1 MIFNTTNELYYPS
14 GKDKANKRCTEIA
27 LELKASV
34 SVFFSNV
41 GVDKKFYIPDME
53 ILDRSSNISTGKA
66 DVRCVICEIAE
77 NIIDTEKLLTIASQ
91 AASAANFNCRKN
103 VARKPEHKGYNG
115 AIEFMRQT
123 EGLFLSIGIKPEQI
137 SKGVYQAVI
146 LYSRLILIKLWR
158 EGFVVL
164 PISADFELGTNRF
177 EEFTQFKPSNHPSK
191 PPMFGASES
200 YCLMLQQKFTQLIND
215 IQNTTPLEALI
226 IEHEGGKCYHDMS
239 SIIYCSTLYSPQKI
253 NINSYDDVIKLLCIY
268 DTFDIKRP
276 ADSSLIKELSH
287 GVLPFSALRSRLKEF
302 RAFATKLGCHKKDI
316 LSGHTRALTVG
327 YKSELLQFQSGTN
340 FNYDEVIYEQDEES
354 LFSFFADNDNKAT
367 QEFFN
372 RGLIE
377 KPDYSNWDTYKDIH
391 LNSLSKTSYGGAL
404 WGWNVIYQYLGYVSC
419 WCEMFPEQAER
430 ENISTPTIFKELDR
444 ETFVIRSHSNQDI
457 DSDLWPRTLGEFLL
471 RKSVGVAT
479 WVKAAL
485 NSVED
490 NFAFNNEHVGST
502 GKLLLPVEFTNAWH
516 KLQRGI
522 KLGSLSE
529 SVKKVFTRDEY
540 AIVVQIAYA
549 IEKYGAYLQERVLEG
564 YNYQLLGF
572 RPAISY
578 HSDNQYRL
586 IEIGGRISTPAGILK
601 YQVDNTPLNSDIVEE
616 KTIANVFHWAIPL
629 AYYDDFIRVGEN
641 NNKALKRAVYSHDCA
656 GFSPIVWYVNDE
668 LKYSYVRLD
677 SPSKII
683 ENLFSMTNF
692 GTIETKVEHIITPLL
707 GPIRGFIVALEQGIR
722 HKHIRYLDKRF
733 FDQFVDPKNEDG
745 IVQLLISTDKSRRN
759 PWKASSHIDVV
770 TMLRA
775 ERDFQNLRADVDHLI
790 SYNDTGLEVD
800 VLFRNASGQPFSE
813 NVWAEIWKA
822 FLNIS
827 QSIINHSFNDVI
839 EECEFV
845 KMVPLSSKDSMT
857 SQTVEKIISSDSEY
871 VTRAK
876 VPGKNAKLGFDAQ
889 GHRVK
894 LLALLSP
901 HSTRTT
907 YVSHRVGYI
916 PIETVSKNIGHMKV
930 ATTFYYFKETEEE
943 RARKVGE
950 YRRANLMLVRGSNN
964 TDKIVPMRTM
974 DVSQS
979 EVKESFKHRPSETM
993 SLYGFTSIPIVTVDD
1008 DGNEIINPTGMD
1020 LVTST
1025 PMSMIAFSSTH
1036 ICVHNMECPSD
1047 IITENGGYQRC
1058 GVCRIKICHIDN
1070 LISISR
1076 IVQRLEIDL
1085 KSNVTSLINLNR
1097 SKIDDKVVHKVEVAQ
1112 LKREQSVLKSELLG
1126 WQAALRI
1133 VEQTRLKLLDKKNT
1147 NKFVVS
1153 APQLLSKTISCETFK
1168 MSLPE
1173 LFLNHMTTMSDVPSL
1188 NSPEVEKIIAKIE
1201 KRILLESKRASE
1213 DVMREVETCFLNQS
1227 LDPRHIMSP
1236 IMSML
1241 DAKIITKEQLIDVIE
1256 NDLSNTQPLIRSP
1269 LQNNVLEALSNG

>member
-1 MIFNTTNELYYPS
+1 MIFNTTNALYYPS

-27 LELKASV
+27 LDLKTRV
-34 SVFFSNV
+34 SAFFSNV
-41 GVDKKFYIPDME
+41 GVDKKFCIPEME
-53 ILDRSSNISTGKA
+53 ILDRSSNISIGRA

-77 NIIDTEKLLTIASQ
+77 NITDTGKLFSIASQ
-91 AASAANFNCRKN
+91 TASASNFATRKSNANKHN
-103 VARKPEHKGYNG
+103 HKGNIG
-115 AIEFMRQT
+115 AVAFIKHT
-123 EGLFLSIGIKPEQI
+123 EELFLSVGIKPEQI
-137 SKGVYQAVI
+137 SKGAYQAVI

-158 EGFVVL
+158 EGLVVL
-164 PISADFELGTNRF
+164 PVSADFELGSKRF
-177 EEFTQFKPSNHPSK
+177 EEFAQFKPTNHKSK
-191 PPMFGASES
+191 PPMYGASNA
-200 YCLMLQQKFTQLIND
+200 YCMLLQNEFTQLIND
-215 IQNTTPLEALI
+215 IQSATPLEALV
-226 IEHEGGKCYHDMS
+226 IEHEEGRCYDAMS
-239 SIIYCSTLYSPQKI
+239 SIIYCSTLYTPQEI
-253 NINSYDDVIKLLCIY
+253 NIKSYDGIIKLLCLY

-276 ADSSLIKELSH
+276 ADASLLKELSG
-287 GVLPFSALRSRLKEF
+287 GVIPFKALRSRLKDF

-316 LSGHTRALTVG
+316 LSGHTRAITVP
-327 YKSELLQFQSGTN
+327 YKSELLQLQSISQFN
-340 FNYDEVIYEQDEES
+340 FDEVMYEKDEEA
-354 LFSFFADNDNKAT
+354 LFQFFADNDYQAT
-367 QEFFN
+367 QEFYN
-372 RGLIE
+372 RGLLG
-377 KPDYSNWDTYKDIH
+377 KPDFRAWDTYKDNH
-391 LNSLSKTSYGGAL
+391 LKSLSKPSFANAQ
-404 WGWNVIYQYLGYVSC
+404 WGWNVIYQYIGYVSC
-419 WCEMFPEQAER
+419 WCDMFPEQAEI
-430 ENISTPTIFKELDR
+430 EGIFTPTRFRDMDR
-444 ETFVIRSHSNQDI
+444 ETFVVRSHSNQDK
-457 DSDLWPRTLGEFLL
+457 DTDQWPRTLSDFLL
-471 RKSVGVAT
+471 RKSVSVAT
-479 WVKAAL
+479 WVKAAI

-490 NFAFNNEHVGST
+490 NFRFNTEHVGSG
-502 GKLLLPVEFTNAWH
+502 GKLLLPMEFTNAWH
-516 KLQRGI
+516 KSQRGI

-540 AIVVQIAYA
+540 AVVLQIAYA

-601 YQVDNTPLNSDIVEE
+601 YQVDNTPLNGDIVEK

-692 GTIETKVEHIITPLL
+692 GTIETKTEHMITPLL

-813 NVWAEIWKA
+813 IVWADIWKA

-827 QSIINHSFNDVI
+827 QSIINNSFNDVI

-1133 VEQTRLKLLDKKNT
+1133 VEQTRLKLLDKKNN

-1153 APQLLSKTISCETFK
+1153 APKLLSKTISCETFK

-1213 DVMREVETCFLNQS
+1213 DVMRGVESCFVNHS

-1256 NDLSNTQPLIRSP
+1256 SDLSNTQPLIRSP
-1269 LQNNVLEALSNG
+1269 LQSNVLEALSNG